1 MQITLKKANIGD
13 RDNCL
18 LIERAAMNNL
28 CYLNDVWD
36 YFNTT
41 VGDLTCAYVDGEMA
55 GIGKFTLL
63 YDGSAWLE
71 TLRVDPKFQGIG
83 VGKEIYMNYFV
94 QAKQYDCKSMGMYTS
109 ANGVVSAGLAAK
121 YGFRKAQDFRGYNLT
136 DFTFT
141 KNLNDFQIVT
151 PKRAVVLIMPL
162 ADEYHNYIVSNR
174 TFYRINEDTAM
185 GFAMDGKVFEDKSSD
200 SFIVC
205 GARFQK
211 KLSLHIS
218 MMGGNYY
225 GCLEFAKNL
234 ATSKGIPRITFT
246 FPLEN
251 PELEDFLIENGFEA
265 EPTDLITME
274 IIL

>member
-13 RDNCL
+13 RDYCL

-71 TLRVDPKFQGIG
+71 TLRVDPKYQGIG
-83 VGKEIYMNYFV
+83 VGKEIYKNYFV

-109 ANGVVSAGLAAK
+109 ANGVVSAGLASK
-121 YGFRKAQDFRGYNLT
+121 YGFKKAQDFRGYNLT
-136 DFTFT
+136 DFTYRE
-141 KNLNDFQIVT
+141 NQHSFQIVT
-151 PKRAVVLIMPL
+151 PNRAVELIMPL
-162 ADEYHNYIVSNR
+162 AGVYHNYIVSNR
-174 TFYRINEDTAM
+174 TFYRINQDTII
-185 GFAMDGKVFEDKSSD
+185 GFAMDSKVFEDNSSD

-205 GARFQK
+205 GARFQEQ
-211 KLSLHIS
+211 LSLHIS
-218 MMGGNYY
+218 MMGGNYSA
-225 GCLEFAKNL
+225 CLEFAKNL
-234 ATSKGIPRITFT
+234 SASKGIPKITFT
-246 FPLEN
+246 VPLEN
-251 PELEDFLIENGFEA
+251 PELENYLIGSGFEA